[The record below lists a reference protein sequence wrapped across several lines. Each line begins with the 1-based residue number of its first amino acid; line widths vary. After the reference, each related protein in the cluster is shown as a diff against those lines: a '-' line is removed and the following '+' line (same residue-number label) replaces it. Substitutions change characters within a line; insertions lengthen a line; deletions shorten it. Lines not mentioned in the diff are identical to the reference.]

1 MIDDLRYCPFIHNA
15 KLKIY
20 KKKSKFRKPGNLMIK
35 SLLNSY
41 FINSKKSFMIG
52 NSHTDQLCAKKSNLK
67 YIDVDKI

>member
-1 MIDDLRYCPFIHNA
+1 
-15 KLKIY
+15 
-20 KKKSKFRKPGNLMIK
+20 MIK